1 MTVHFHKT
9 ASDEDRYN
17 RYKEYRPIR
26 TGTSIRNDTLSLN
39 GFYRARGKALLD
51 YLFVLL
57 ALPVV
62 LPVIGIVALMVAL
75 TGGSPFY
82 TQRRLGRN
90 GVVFHML
97 KIRSMVPEADEVL
110 AAYLASNPEARHEWN
125 NKQKLCNDP
134 RVTRLG
140 RILRKTSLDELPQL
154 WNVLRGDMSL
164 VGPRPITVDQK
175 ALYPGQAYYEMR
187 PGITGNWQVSDRNE
201 SSFVERATFDEAYYR
216 GTSLKTDIALLYQTI
231 WVVIHGTGY

>member
-9 ASDEDRYN
+9 ASDEDRYH
-17 RYKEYRPIR
+17 RYKGHTPIR
-26 TGTSIRNDTLSLN
+26 SGTLVLS

-51 YLFVLL
+51 YFLVLL
-57 ALPVV
+57 AIPVV
-62 LPVIGIVALMVAL
+62 LPLIGIVALLVAL
-75 TGGSPFY
+75 GGGSPFY

-110 AAYLASNPEARHEWN
+110 AAYLASNPEARREWSD
-125 NKQKLCNDP
+125 KQKLRNDP
-134 RVTRLG
+134 RVTRFG

-164 VGPRPITVDQK
+164 VGPRPMTVEQK
-175 ALYPGQAYYEMR
+175 ALYSGRAYFEMR
-187 PGITGNWQVSDRNE
+187 PGITGNWQVSDRND
-201 SSFVERATFDEAYYR
+201 SNFVERATFDEKYYR
-216 GTSLKTDIALLYQTI
+216 IISLKTDIALLYRTI